1 MQPAGITLL
10 LLSELLVAAP
20 RAIVAAYFAN
30 VRSVLE
36 YCSVVW
42 NGAAGSHI
50 DRIERIQHTFLI
62 RLTVHSTRNSY
73 SLSCNSLLSAHSFT
87 YLAARRSQHD
97 VYMYFFWNGSS
108 STKLTRQPCD
118 PALAWPFRP
127 VPCDTVICSQSHLPA
142 LRLSRMTSFV
152 GYRGR

>member
-42 NGAAGSHI
+42 NGAAGSHT

-62 RLTVHSTRNSY
+62 WLTVNSTRNSD
-73 SLSCNSLLSAHSFT
+73 SLSYC
-87 YLAARRSQHD
+87 
-97 VYMYFFWNGSS
+97 
-108 STKLTRQPCD
+108 
-118 PALAWPFRP
+118 
-127 VPCDTVICSQSHLPA
+127 
-142 LRLSRMTSFV
+142 
-152 GYRGR
+152 